1 LRPFLC
7 TGVLGGYTTFST
19 FAVDTVRLVDD
30 GAVGTA
36 AGYVAAS
43 VLGGL
48 LAVVAGL
55 TVARAVLGARGAV
68 R

>member
-1 LRPFLC
+1 LRPFLV

-19 FAVDTVRLVDD
+19 VAVNVVRLVDD

-36 AGYVAAS
+36 VGYLAAS

-55 TVARAVLGARGAV
+55 TAGRRLLTV
-68 R
+68 REHGR